1 MESIVDTG
9 IKEVREPLMAE
20 LYRLMEQQHQTLH
33 QLAEEHRAQW
43 ESSLRSLGAKEANI
57 EALEIA
63 GEEDADAVRFSK
75 LLCTSSRQP
84 TFPPAAC
91 DPVPENPW
99 EVGHSLKEFLPFDLH
114 GPSVQ
119 VKSAEDLHHRRDFLV
134 VATQDSPSHD
144 SLTDGTLGLSSSADG
159 THSQRSMRHSVVSK
173 TVKPV
178 DFHLTERSI
187 NGMTLLKL
195 RFRKVLDAVATALV
209 ILNCMLLMVEL
220 ELEGRAIGSKLG
232 LTETMDL
239 TDFLPLFQAI
249 DRTFIVIFLLEL
261 VLRLVVDGWNF
272 FKDFANAFDTILVVT
287 GCVDLVVLGP
297 MMGTENAAMMRV
309 VRTLKSLRA
318 LRLLR
323 TFRFVRGL
331 RLLVKACQCFLP
343 SLCWAMVL
351 LAVFMSIGALVLGN
365 LLLDFISSDL
375 ENYEDR
381 QWVWL
386 HYGTAY
392 RALYTLYEVTFAGNW
407 PTNVRPIL
415 NKVSHYYVIF
425 FVFYITV
432 ISFAVIRVIS
442 AVFLKDTL
450 DAAQNDAE
458 NLVVERLRKKDE
470 YVAKLE
476 AVFKAIDKAGDGMIT
491 EERLTDIL
499 SHPKVE
505 AYFQTLD
512 IDVQESANL
521 FHIIDNGD
529 GEVTLEEFIDGIM
542 RCKGQARAV
551 DQVAM
556 RFEMSKLDTKV
567 TELIKALRVAGV
579 ISFRAP
585 EGA

>member
-1 MESIVDTG
+1 MVLEIATAG
-9 IKEVREPLMAE
+9 EEVSRSLLDGWRQLVE
-20 LYRLMEQQHQTLH
+20 EQHETLRRVM
-33 QLAEEHRAQW
+33 EEHRAQW
-43 ESSLRSLGAKEANI
+43 DASLRSGLHRNTEGDPDR
-57 EALEIA
+57 
-63 GEEDADAVRFSK
+63 GGRGVRFSK
-75 LLCTSSRQP
+75 LTSSTSSTQP
-84 TFPPAAC
+84 QQPEVDC
-91 DPVPENPW
+91 DPVPVAVAPW
-99 EVGHSLKEFLPFDLH
+99 EDFLPLDL
-114 GPSVQ
+114 
-119 VKSAEDLHHRRDFLV
+119 KSHHIEVAMPTPPKDFLTV
-134 VATQDSPSHD
+134 TEVSPNSNTL
-144 SLTDGTLGLSSSADG
+144 SDGTFVVSSSADG
-159 THSQRSMRHSVVSK
+159 TVSRSARHSTVSK
-173 TVKPV
+173 SVKPV
-178 DFHLTERSI
+178 DFQLTERSL
-187 NGMTLLKL
+187 NGWSLVKIK
-195 RFRKVLDAVATALV
+195 FRKTLDFVATALV
-209 ILNCMLLMVEL
+209 ILNCILLMVEL
-220 ELEGRAIGSKLG
+220 ELEGRAVGSKLG
-232 LTETMDL
+232 LSDGVDL
-239 TDFLPLFQAI
+239 TALMPWFQGI
-249 DRTFIVIFLLEL
+249 DHTFILIFLLEL
-261 VLRLVVDGWNF
+261 VLRLVLDGRNF
-272 FKDFANAFDTILVVT
+272 CKDIANLFDTILVIT
-287 GCVDLVVLGP
+287 GCVDILVLAP
-297 MMGTENAAMMRV
+297 IMGNENAAMMRV

-365 LLLDFISSDL
+365 LLLDFSASEV

-386 HYGTAY
+386 HYGTSY

-415 NKVSHYYVIF
+415 NKVSHFYVLF
-425 FVFYITV
+425 FVFYVTV
-432 ISFAVIRVIS
+432 ITFAVIRVIS

-470 YVAKLE
+470 YVARLE
-476 AVFKAIDKAGDGMIT
+476 AVFSAIDKEGDGMIT
-491 EERLTDIL
+491 EERLTNIL

-529 GEVTLEEFIDGIM
+529 GEVTLDEFIDGIM

-556 RFEMSKLDTKV
+556 RFEVAKLDTKI
-567 TELIKALRVAGV
+567 TELIVALRVAGV
-579 ISFRAP
+579 IPYSTPKGARGESFTK
-585 EGA
+585 E

>member
-1 MESIVDTG
+1 
-9 IKEVREPLMAE
+9 MALE
-20 LYRLMEQQHQTLH
+20 KNTEEEATSRDGWRQLVEEQHETLRRVM
-33 QLAEEHRAQW
+33 EEHRAQW
-43 ESSLRSLGAKEANI
+43 DVFLRSGLHRNTEG
-57 EALEIA
+57 
-63 GEEDADAVRFSK
+63 GPDRGRRFSK
-75 LLCTSSRQP
+75 LTSSTSSTQP
-84 TFPPAAC
+84 RFPPDDC
-91 DPVPENPW
+91 DPVPDPVPGPW
-99 EVGHSLKEFLPFDLH
+99 EDFLPLDLKSHHIEVAIPSLPKDFLTVEASPHSHSL
-114 GPSVQ
+114 S
-119 VKSAEDLHHRRDFLV
+119 
-134 VATQDSPSHD
+134 
-144 SLTDGTLGLSSSADG
+144 DGTFVVSSSGDG
-159 THSQRSMRHSVVSK
+159 TVSRSARHSTVSK
-173 TVKPV
+173 SVKPV
-178 DFHLTERSI
+178 DFQLTERSL
-187 NGMTLLKL
+187 NGWSLLKIK
-195 RFRKVLDAVATALV
+195 FRKTLDGVATALV
-209 ILNCMLLMVEL
+209 ILNCLLLMVEL
-220 ELEGRAIGSKLG
+220 ELEGRAVGFKLG
-232 LTETMDL
+232 LSDGVDL
-239 TDFLPLFQAI
+239 TGLMPWFQAI
-249 DRTFIVIFLLEL
+249 DHTFILIFLLEL
-261 VLRLVVDGWNF
+261 VFRLALDGRDF
-272 FKDFANAFDTILVVT
+272 CKDIANLFDTILVIT
-287 GCVDLVVLGP
+287 GCVDILVVAP
-297 MMGTENAAMMRV
+297 IMGNENAAMMRV

-365 LLLDFISSDL
+365 LLLDFSASEV

-386 HYGTAY
+386 HYGTSY

-415 NKVSHYYVIF
+415 NKVSHFYVLF
-425 FVFYITV
+425 FVFYVTV
-432 ISFAVIRVIS
+432 ITFAVIRVIS

-470 YVAKLE
+470 YVARLE
-476 AVFKAIDKAGDGMIT
+476 AVFKAIDKQGDGMIT

-499 SHPKVE
+499 SHPNVE

-529 GEVTLEEFIDGIM
+529 GEVTLDEFIDGIM

-556 RFEMSKLDTKV
+556 RFEVAKLDTKV
-567 TELIKALRVAGV
+567 TELILALRVAGV
-579 ISFRAP
+579 IPYSNPKGARGESFTK
-585 EGA
+585 E